1 MTEAQDA
8 QVAEAQDAPA
18 AEGQQED
25 KTPDNGQPKKPKEVQ
40 RGFESIARQEIRR
53 ARRLVT
59 DGQPTPEATFAVSI
73 ANVLATL
80 DLAAAIREHGG
91 KS

>member
-1 MTEAQDA
+1 M
-8 QVAEAQDAPA
+8 

-25 KTPDNGQPKKPKEVQ
+25 KTPGNGQPKKAKEVQ

-73 ANVLATL
+73 ANVLALL

>member
-8 QVAEAQDAPA
+8 QL
-18 AEGQQED
+18 AEGRQED
-25 KTPDNGQPKKPKEVQ
+25 ETTDNGQPKKPKDVQ
-40 RGFESIARQEIRR
+40 RGFETIARQEIRR

-73 ANVLATL
+73 ANVLALL
-80 DLAAAIREHGG
+80 DLASAIREHGG

>member
-8 QVAEAQDAPA
+8 RRQEL

-25 KTPDNGQPKKPKEVQ
+25 KTTDNGQPKKPKDVQ

-73 ANVLATL
+73 ANVLALL
-80 DLAAAIREHGG
+80 DLASAIREHGG